1 MKPASIA
8 ATLAAFS
15 TFGPSAQHPPT
26 ESQPAFEVAS
36 VKPASPSSHGISASA
51 DRARLTIRNTTI
63 RFLVTLAYDV
73 KDFQIAGGP
82 QFVDTERYDIDATF
96 GVNAPERHLTL
107 LTIRTDPQVRMMLQ
121 ALLVDRFHLAIR
133 HEKKEVP
140 AYSLTVGKK
149 GAKLRESKTPE
160 DLRDMRA
167 DLGLIKANRMTTAQL
182 AEVLSRLLGLPIV
195 DKTGLTGN
203 YDFLLKWIPDEAA
216 ADATS
221 GPSIFAA
228 LQESL
233 GLRLTSGKEP
243 VDVVVIAHVERSS
256 KN

>member
-1 MKPASIA
+1 MLRS
-8 ATLAAFS
+8 
-15 TFGPSAQHPPT
+15 G
-26 ESQPAFEVAS
+26 
-36 VKPASPSSHGISASA
+36 
-51 DRARLTIRNTTI
+51 N
-63 RFLVTLAYDV
+63 
-73 KDFQIAGGP
+73 
-82 QFVDTERYDIDATF
+82 
-96 GVNAPERHLTL
+96 LTL

-149 GAKLRESKTPE
+149 GAKLRESNTPE
-160 DLRDMRA
+160 DRRDMTA

-221 GPSIFAA
+221 DPSIFAA

-233 GLRLTSGKEP
+233 GLRLASGKES
-243 VDVVVIAHVERSS
+243 VDVVVIDHVERPS